1 MPSSKVMR
9 TALLTG
15 AGGFTG
21 RYLESALQQS
31 GYQVARL
38 DPSGPQPCDLTSL
51 ESVEEL
57 VLQARPDVAVHL
69 AAVTFVAHANAE
81 DFYRVNVMGT
91 MNLLLALAK
100 LEHAPNRGIIASSAN
115 VYGTPNVDVLA
126 ESLCPA
132 PVNHYACSKL
142 AMEHMVRNW
151 FSRLPIIITRPFN
164 YTGPGQAE
172 HFLVPK
178 IVRHF
183 RERAPFIELGNLEVS
198 RDYSDVEDVVEIYL
212 ALLEST
218 VHSEIVNIC
227 SGRAIALL
235 DIIAMMKEI
244 AGYEIKV
251 KINPD
256 FVREN
261 EVSRLVGSVA
271 NLRSLVDIPPPRP
284 FAQTLRRMYDS

>member
-1 MPSSKVMR
+1 MR

-198 RDYSDVEDVVEIYL
+198 RDYSDVEDVVEISL